1 MLEFYPMPTNL
12 NPVGGS
18 LYSLQQN
25 HGGARFLDNPNPGS
39 MTANGSNSLH
49 LSNNNNNNSISG
61 NNSPTTTASLT
72 GQQQQHQQQHPH
84 QQHQQHQQQHAASTT
99 PVPINSCPTPTG
111 HSPLNSNSNN
121 NNSNNNNNNGSS
133 NNNLNSACNTLT
145 AAAVAAA
152 AAAVAAPSAAATS
165 VATSQLGGAVAAAIA
180 AAAATTATSAPAAT
194 GNGNGNGGSGSGG
207 TAASA
212 AAAAAS
218 AAATASAAAA
228 SKLSADCSGRTE
240 VGHIKCEKNFEL
252 CEGCGQKIHD
262 RFLMNVGEANWH
274 EQCLACCYCGMQL
287 HHTCYVRNSK
297 LYCKMDY
304 DRLFGVKCASCC
316 HAILPQELVMRPIPN
331 FVFHLPCFVC
341 YACRL
346 PLQKGEQF
354 LLRDGQLFCYRH
366 DLEKEMFL
374 AAAAAQHCGFVGL
387 DEEDLLR
394 PRDGRRGP
402 KRPRTI
408 LTSQQRKQFKAS
420 FDQSPKPCRKVREAL
435 AKDTGLSV
443 RVVQVWFQ
451 NQRAKMKKIQRK
463 AKQSGGS
470 GGSGSGRGTGNSSA
484 NDDKDT
490 NDKDDKCV
498 KQELG
503 GDSSGYL
510 GAMDNTFA
518 SQPLNPNLPFSP
530 DDYPANSN
538 DSFCSSDLSLDGSNF
553 DPLDDDADSLSLN
566 NLELQS
572 TSSSGNQHSH
582 SHSHSNPHDMLANLN
597 NSLINPIDKLYL
609 MQNSYFSS
617 EH

>member
-12 NPVGGS
+12 NQVGSS

-25 HGGARFLDNPNPGS
+25 HGGARFLDSPSATGANVNS
-39 MTANGSNSLH
+39 NMTSACLSNSNH
-49 LSNNNNNNSISG
+49 NSNNSNSNIAGNNNSIA
-61 NNSPTTTASLT
+61 TASLT
-72 GQQQQHQQQHPH
+72 AAVISSQQQQQQQHQ
-84 QQHQQHQQQHAASTT
+84 HAVSPA
-99 PVPINSCPTPTG
+99 PINSCPTPTG
-111 HSPLNSNSNN
+111 HSLSLSHNHSLSP
-121 NNSNNNNNNGSS
+121 SNNNNNNNNS
-133 NNNLNSACNTLT
+133 NSIKNQNSACNTLT
-145 AAAVAAA
+145 AAAAAGTA
-152 AAAVAAPSAAATS
+152 TAAV
-165 VATSQLGGAVAAAIA
+165 
-180 AAAATTATSAPAAT
+180 SAPT
-194 GNGNGNGGSGSGG
+194 SS

-212 AAAAAS
+212 AAPGVGATATTATATSAS
-218 AAATASAAAA
+218 ASASASA
-228 SKLSADCSGRTE
+228 SKLSADCSGRT
-240 VGHIKCEKNFEL
+240 VGHIKCEKNYEL

-262 RFLMNVGEANWH
+262 RYLMNVGDANWH

-297 LYCKMDY
+297 LYCKLDY
-304 DRLFGVKCASCC
+304 DRLFGVKCAACC

-331 FVFHLPCFVC
+331 YVFHLPCFVC

-354 LLRDGQLFCYRH
+354 MLRDGQLFCFRH

-463 AKQSGGS
+463 AKQNVSSSGAS
-470 GGSGSGRGTGNSSA
+470 GNGRGGNGNGSA
-484 NDDKDT
+484 SASDDKDASE
-490 NDKDDKCV
+490 KEEKCV
-498 KQELG
+498 KQEHGVDNVSFLG
-503 GDSSGYL
+503 GMDS
-510 GAMDNTFA
+510 AFA

-553 DPLDDDADSLSLN
+553 DQLDDDADSLSLN

-572 TSSSGNQHSH
+572 TSSSGNHNQ
-582 SHSHSNPHDMLANLN
+582 HSNPHDMLANLN
-597 NSLINPIDKLYL
+597 TSLINPIDKLYL

-617 EH
+617 DH

>member
-12 NPVGGS
+12 NPVGGG

-25 HGGARFLDNPNPGS
+25 HGGARFLDNPNPNPGNS
-39 MTANGSNSLH
+39 GSNTLH
-49 LSNNNNNNSISG
+49 LSTTNNNNNNNSHLGNNISG
-61 NNSPTTTASLT
+61 NNSPTASLT
-72 GQQQQHQQQHPH
+72 GPLISAQQQQLHQHHPQQQQHQQQ
-84 QQHQQHQQQHAASTT
+84 QHAVSTT

-111 HSPLNSNSNN
+111 HSP
-121 NNSNNNNNNGSS
+121 SNNNNNNNTGNS
-133 NNNLNSACNTLT
+133 NHSACNTLT
-145 AAAVAAA
+145 AAAVANGVRAA
-152 AAAVAAPSAAATS
+152 TPAAPS
-165 VATSQLGGAVAAAIA
+165 VATSQLGGAVAAAV
-180 AAAATTATSAPAAT
+180 
-194 GNGNGNGGSGSGG
+194 
-207 TAASA
+207 A
-212 AAAAAS
+212 AAAAA
-218 AAATASAAAA
+218 AVAAA
-228 SKLSADCSGRTE
+228 SATSTTGTPTATPTLTPAATGAGNGNGASAGAGATSAAPPKLSADCSGRT

-274 EQCLACCYCGMQL
+274 EQCLACCYCGLQL

-463 AKQSGGS
+463 AKQNGGS
-470 GGSGSGRGTGNSSA
+470 GGGGSGRGAGNSSA
-484 NDDKDT
+484 TDDKDT
-490 NDKDDKCV
+490 NDKEDKCV
-498 KQELG
+498 KQEIG

-510 GAMDNTFA
+510 GGLDSTFA

-553 DPLDDDADSLSLN
+553 DQLDDDADSLSLN

-572 TSSSGNQHSH
+572 TSSSGNQH

>member
-12 NPVGGS
+12 NPVAGG

-25 HGGARFLDNPNPGS
+25 HGGARFLDSPNPSVMTSATAACLGGS
-39 MTANGSNSLH
+39 SNTSISTNNNNNN
-49 LSNNNNNNSISG
+49 SNNNNNNNQQQFANKHSG
-61 NNSPTTTASLT
+61 NNSPTATTSLT
-72 GQQQQHQQQHPH
+72 GARNFPHSTNSSSKQQQQQQHQHPHPHHPHHQQHP
-84 QQHQQHQQQHAASTT
+84 HQQQHAASTT

-111 HSPLNSNSNN
+111 HSP
-121 NNSNNNNNNGSS
+121 NNSNH
-133 NNNLNSACNTLT
+133 SACNTLT
-145 AAAVAAA
+145 AAAASVSAS
-152 AAAVAAPSAAATS
+152 SAAAPPATAPS
-165 VATSQLGGAVAAAIA
+165 VASSSLGGA
-180 AAAATTATSAPAAT
+180 AT
-194 GNGNGNGGSGSGG
+194 
-207 TAASA
+207 
-212 AAAAAS
+212 AAAS
-218 AAATASAAAA
+218 ATSTTASALALASAGGAATALASAAA

-262 RFLMNVGEANWH
+262 RYLMNVGEANWH

-287 HHTCYVRNSK
+287 HHTCYVRSSK

-331 FVFHLPCFVC
+331 YVFHLPCFVC

-354 LLRDGQLFCYRH
+354 MLRDGQLFCYRH

-463 AKQSGGS
+463 AKQNGGSSGGS
-470 GGSGSGRGTGNSSA
+470 GGGRGTGNSSA
-484 NDDKDT
+484 ADDKES
-490 NDKDDKCV
+490 NEKEDKCV
-498 KQELG
+498 KQEMG

-510 GAMDNTFA
+510 GGLDNAFA

-553 DPLDDDADSLSLN
+553 DQLDDDADSLSLN

-582 SHSHSNPHDMLANLN
+582 SNPHDMLANLN
-597 NSLINPIDKLYL
+597 TSLINPIDKLYL